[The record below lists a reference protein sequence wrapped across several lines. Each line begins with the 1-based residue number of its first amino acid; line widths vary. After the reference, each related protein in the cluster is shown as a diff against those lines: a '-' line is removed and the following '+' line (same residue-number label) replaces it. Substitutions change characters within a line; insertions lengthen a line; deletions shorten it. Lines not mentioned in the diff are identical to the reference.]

1 MEFLLNAEKMKRCD
15 FDTIHKTGIPSMV
28 LMERAALAVADE
40 ICNSG
45 CDLRSV
51 LVICGSGNNGGDGF
65 AVGRILDERGI
76 RVTLAFV
83 GCESSM
89 TEETALQKKICENCG
104 MKICS
109 NFMDHEYTV
118 IVDAIFGIGLS
129 RDIEGTYAEIIR
141 WINEQSA
148 YIVAADIPSGINAD
162 NGKVQGVAVKA
173 DLTVTFAYRKIG
185 HILYPGAEYCGR
197 IVRRDIG
204 ITTDSSGKDLRNTFM
219 YEPEDLYHI
228 AARKAYSNKG
238 TYGKVLMIAGSEGMS
253 GAACLASRAAYRS
266 GCGLVRVFTPE
277 CNRQIVQMQLP
288 EAIVT
293 SYDPAV
299 FPLKELEQALAWA
312 DVAAIGPGLGMS
324 EISDQILAYVM
335 QRWNGPLVID
345 ADGLNLLSNTL
356 ERLETCSAKVILTP
370 HIGEM
375 VRLTGDTKE
384 EILDDILQSA
394 LRFSREYKVICV
406 LKDARTVVSDGS
418 ELYINVSGNHG
429 MAVGGS
435 GDVLTGI
442 ISSLLAQKMTSFQ
455 AASFGVYL
463 HGLAGDRARELH
475 GAYGMLAG
483 DIADQIGL
491 VLKAAEE
498 TEV

>member
-1 MEFLLNAEKMKRCD
+1 MELLLNAEKMKRCD
-15 FDTIHKTGIPSMV
+15 YDTIYNIGIPSMV

-40 ICNSG
+40 ICQSG
-45 CDLRSV
+45 CSLDSV

-83 GCESSM
+83 GKESSM
-89 TEETALQKKICENCG
+89 TEETALQKKICEKCG
-104 MKICS
+104 MKIS
-109 NFMDHEYTV
+109 RNFMEHEYTV

-129 RDIEGTYAEIIR
+129 RNIEGTYAEIIK

-162 NGKVQGVAVKA
+162 NGKVQGIAVKA

-185 HILYPGAEYCGR
+185 HVLYPGTEYCGR
-197 IVRRDIG
+197 VVRRDIG
-204 ITTDSSGKDLRNTFM
+204 ITADSAGKDLRNIFI
-219 YEPEDLYHI
+219 YEPDDLYHI

-253 GAACLASRAAYRS
+253 GAACLAARAAYRS

-293 SYDPAV
+293 AYDPRV
-299 FPLKELEQALAWA
+299 FPQRELDQVIAWA
-312 DVAAIGPGLGMS
+312 DVIAVGPGLGMS
-324 EISDQILAYVM
+324 DVSDKILEYVM
-335 QRWNGPLVID
+335 QSWSGPLVID
-345 ADGLNLLSNTL
+345 ADGLNLLAKSMD
-356 ERLETCSAKVILTP
+356 RLDNCSAKVILTP

-375 VRLTGDTKE
+375 VRLTGDTKD
-384 EILDDILQSA
+384 EILDDILHST
-394 LRFSREYKVICV
+394 LRFSKEYRMICA

-429 MAVGGS
+429 MAAGGA

-442 ISSLLAQKMTSFQ
+442 ISSLLAQKMSPFQ
-455 AASFGVYL
+455 AAAFGVYL

-483 DIADQIGL
+483 DIADQVGL
-491 VLKAAEE
+491 VLKAAEDI
-498 TEV
+498 EV

>member
-1 MEFLLNAEKMKRCD
+1 MELLLNAENMKRCD

-40 ICNSG
+40 ICNSAP
-45 CDLRSV
+45 DLRSV
-51 LVICGSGNNGGDGF
+51 LVICGAGNNGGDGF

-83 GCESSM
+83 GREGSM
-89 TEETALQKKICENCG
+89 TEETAMQKKICENCG
-104 MKICS
+104 MKISS

-118 IVDAIFGIGLS
+118 IVDAMFGIGLS
-129 RDIEGTYAEIIR
+129 RDIAGTYADIIQ

-148 YIVAADIPSGINAD
+148 FVVAADIPSGVNAD
-162 NGKVQGVAVKA
+162 NGKIQGTAVKA
-173 DLTVTFAYRKIG
+173 DMTVTFAYRKIG
-185 HILYPGAEYCGR
+185 HILYPGTEYCGR
-197 IVRRDIG
+197 VIRRDIG
-204 ITTDSSGKDLRNTFM
+204 ITADAAGKDMRNVYY

-238 TYGKVLMIAGSEGMS
+238 TYGKVLLIAGSEGMS
-253 GAACLASRAAYRS
+253 GAACLAARSAYRC

-293 SYDPAV
+293 SYDPKV
-299 FPLKELEQALAWA
+299 FCQQDVQQALMWA
-312 DVAAIGPGLGMS
+312 DVVAIGPGLGMS
-324 EISDQILAYVM
+324 EVSAQILDYVM
-335 QRWNGPLVID
+335 KTWDGPLVID
-345 ADGLNLLSNTL
+345 ADGLNLLADAL
-356 ERLETCSAKVILTP
+356 EKLDDCAAKVILTP

-375 VRLTGDTKE
+375 ARLTGDTKE

-394 LRFSREYKVICV
+394 MRFSREYRVICV
-406 LKDARTVVSDGS
+406 LKDARTVVSDGE

-435 GDVLTGI
+435 GDVLTGV
-442 ISSLLAQKMTSFQ
+442 ISSLLAQKMTPFQ

-463 HGLAGDRARELH
+463 HGLAGDRAREVH

-483 DIADQIGL
+483 DIAEQVGM